1 MLRLLT
7 FIFAILLCLR
17 VQAGVNEEVHER
29 NRALPDYAALHAM
42 VNTAEKPIFWLF
54 VGDSIT
60 HGCLHTHGGR
70 SFAEHWMELVKWELM
85 PRPKQRRTNDLVL
98 NAGVSGETAPGFL
111 QNAAWR
117 LEQFRPQVVFI
128 NFGIND
134 ASRYGDTAA
143 FRAALAEIVRRV
155 RALGAVPVLQTPSL
169 TLAARADRPLYA
181 QAVRAVAEEQRVLLV
196 DHTAVWE
203 EWAGQPG
210 ASCGETP
217 TSVPAPRE
225 LMNNDL
231 HPNVAGHLLM
241 ADALARSLGLAPPH
255 SPTLQRVKGASDAST
270 NRQTTR

>member
-1 MLRLLT
+1 MLTLMMAL
-7 FIFAILLCLR
+7 LLCVR

-29 NRALPDYAALHAM
+29 NRALPDYEVLHAM

-70 SFAEHWMELVKWELM
+70 SFAEHWMELVKWEVM
-85 PRPKQRRTNDLVL
+85 PRPKHRRTNDLVL
-98 NAGVSGETAPGFL
+98 NAGVSGETATGFL

-134 ASRYGDTAA
+134 ATRYGDTAA
-143 FRAALAEIVRRV
+143 FRAALAEIVQRV
-155 RALGAVPVLQTPSL
+155 RAQGAIPVLQTPSL

-181 QAVRAVAEEQRVLLV
+181 QSVRMVAEEHRVLLV

-203 EWAGQPG
+203 ELAGQPG
-210 ASCGETP
+210 ASFGETP
-217 TSVPAPRE
+217 TSVPAPRA

-231 HPNVAGHLLM
+231 HPNAAGHLQM
-241 ADALARSLGLAPPH
+241 ADALARSLGMVPPH

>member
-7 FIFAILLCLR
+7 LVFAMLLCLR
-17 VQAGVNEEVHER
+17 VQAGVNEAVHER
-29 NRALPDYAALHAM
+29 NRALPDYEALHAM

-143 FRAALAEIVRRV
+143 FRAALAANALSHAGCEGGPPALCPSRARR
-155 RALGAVPVLQTPSL
+155 GGG
-169 TLAARADRPLYA
+169 AARAAGGPHRRVGGMGRAARCLLRGDSYLRTRPA
-181 QAVRAVAEEQRVLLV
+181 
-196 DHTAVWE
+196 
-203 EWAGQPG
+203 
-210 ASCGETP
+210 
-217 TSVPAPRE
+217 
-225 LMNNDL
+225 
-231 HPNVAGHLLM
+231 
-241 ADALARSLGLAPPH
+241 
-255 SPTLQRVKGASDAST
+255 
-270 NRQTTR
+270 